1 MYLRRI
7 SNNEKK
13 LVGALKL
20 KKYRLEHK
28 LFIAEGEKICE
39 ELLLSDFSVR
49 MAIIKERSTG
59 FALNLAEQ
67 LDQKGITIVT
77 AEPHEFDRIS
87 SAVSPQ
93 GILAIVEMRDVPE
106 VNSGPFIA
114 LDGISDPGNVGT
126 IIRNADWFGF
136 PNIILGPECAD
147 YFNPKTIRSTMGSF
161 IRMRVAETD
170 DLPAFIKQN
179 YEGFSVFSAE
189 LSAKKQIESIV
200 PSSGKIGLV
209 FGSESHGVSKQTRKA
224 VTDSYLISGRGGAE
238 SLNVAVSS
246 GIAMHYFSK
255 FI

>member
-1 MYLRRI
+1 MRRI

-28 LFIAEGEKICE
+28 LFIAESEKICE
-39 ELLLSDFSVR
+39 ELLNSDFSVR
-49 MAIIKERSTG
+49 MAVIKERSTG
-59 FALNLAEQ
+59 HALNLAEQ
-67 LDQKGITIVT
+67 FDRKGITIVT

-93 GILAIVEMRDVPE
+93 GILAIVEMHDVPG
-106 VNSGPFIA
+106 VNSAPFIA
-114 LDGISDPGNVGT
+114 LDGIADPGNVGT

-136 PNIILGPECAD
+136 SNIILGPECAD
-147 YFNPKTIRSTMGSF
+147 YFNPKTIRATMGSF
-161 IRMRVAETD
+161 IRMRVAETP
-170 DLPAFIKQN
+170 DLAAFIKEN
-179 YEGFSVFSAE
+179 YKGFSVFAAE
-189 LSAKKQIESIV
+189 LSAKKPIESIEPLSASV
-200 PSSGKIGLV
+200 GLV
-209 FGSESHGVSKQTRKA
+209 FGSESHGVSKATRKA
-224 VTDSYLISGRGGAE
+224 ITDSYLIGGRGGAE